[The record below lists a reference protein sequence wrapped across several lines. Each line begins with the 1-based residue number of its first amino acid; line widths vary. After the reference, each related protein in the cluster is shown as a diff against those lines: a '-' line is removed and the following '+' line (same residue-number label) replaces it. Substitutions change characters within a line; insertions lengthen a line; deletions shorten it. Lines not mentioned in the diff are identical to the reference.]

1 MSMRLKSFLAVL
13 AFAVLSSATA
23 EAATMTF
30 KPVTIGDCR
39 TSCERA
45 LMAEGDIALDSD
57 AAFERAFEKAGNVR
71 TVLLNS
77 PGGNVVGGLEL
88 GYSFRRAKLN
98 VSVAPGG
105 ECFSACAFAMLGGVS
120 RRVPE
125 DARFGVHG
133 FVDRR
138 AKVSARDMSY
148 DKDIYGLLRLFAEE
162 MGVSPSLIAMA
173 EKTRNDDLRILSPE
187 ELKKTRVV
195 TGR

>member
-1 MSMRLKSFLAVL
+1 MCAKSFVAVL
-13 AFAVLSSATA
+13 AFAVLSIAPA
-23 EAATMTF
+23 EAAAMTF
-30 KPVTIGDCR
+30 KPADIGDCR
-39 TSCERA
+39 ISCERV
-45 LMAEGDIALDSD
+45 LMAEGDITLDSD
-57 AAFERAFEKAGNVR
+57 VLFERAFEKAGNVR
-71 TVLLNS
+71 TVMLDS
-77 PGGNVVGGLEL
+77 PGGNVVGGLKL

-105 ECFSACAFAMLGGVS
+105 ECFSACAYAMLGGVS

-138 AKVSARDMSY
+138 SKVSARDMSY

-162 MGVSPSLIAMA
+162 MGVSPSLIVMA
-173 EKTRNDDLRILSPE
+173 EKTRNEDLRILSRE